1 MALKRRQW
9 SSSHEAGW
17 ATRRYRR
24 KIGCTVALDANHG
37 YDMTIGGDLV
47 EGEPDGE
54 PGTWDVVGTREA
66 RLLLPWAQGE
76 DLAPRPWTN
85 AFAAG
90 GCPGGAGRPIPA
102 RPN

>member
-37 YDMTIGGDLV
+37 YDMTIGGDWG
-47 EGEPDGE
+47 EGEPGGE
-54 PGTWDVVGTREA
+54 PGGWDVVGGREA

-76 DLAPRPWTN
+76 DLGRRRWTL
-85 AFAAG
+85 ASAAG
-90 GCPGGAGRPIPA
+90 WCSCGACECL
-102 RPN
+102 